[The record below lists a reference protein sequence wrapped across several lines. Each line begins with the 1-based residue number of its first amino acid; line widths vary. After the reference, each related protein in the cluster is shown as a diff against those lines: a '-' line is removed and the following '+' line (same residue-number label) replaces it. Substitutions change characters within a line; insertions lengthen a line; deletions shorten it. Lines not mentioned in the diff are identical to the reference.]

1 VPNGARFYFLHA
13 FRYCPLREIS
23 HEVTEEKLLK
33 NEGVPAVA
41 RYDKSRNMF
50 LKAKLYTICADQ

>member
-1 VPNGARFYFLHA
+1 LHA